1 MAESGNY
8 GHNTPTSPGSGYN
21 SMRFAIEMAKA
32 AMMTCTIV
40 KVVKVST
47 KGEVGPI
54 GRVSV
59 LPLVDMVDG
68 VGQTVKHGNVHNLPF
83 VRIQGGAKAVIMDP
97 KADDIGLVVFADR
110 DISAVKSSKKQSPPG
125 SGRRYNMAD
134 GMYISSVV
142 AEKPTCYIRFT
153 DDDKIIASPDDG
165 KTLLTIEKDKITAE
179 VSDGLKTVI
188 KPGRIDLGEEN
199 APNRVMTD
207 VGPSSKVWAII

>member
-8 GHNTPTSPGSGYN
+8 GHNGPTSPMSGYN
-21 SMRFAIEMAKA
+21 SMRFAMEMAKA

-68 VGQTVKHGNVHNLPF
+68 VGQTVKHANVHNLPF
-83 VRIQGGAKAVIMDP
+83 VRIQGGGKAVIMDP

-110 DISAVKSSKKQSPPG
+110 DISAAKSSKKQSPPG
-125 SGRRYNMAD
+125 SSRRYNMAD
-134 GMYISSVV
+134 GIYVSSVV
-142 AEKPTCYIRFT
+142 ADKPTCYIRFT

-165 KTLLTIEKDKITAE
+165 KTVVTIQKDKIVCEA
-179 VSDGLKTVI
+179 SDGIKTVV
-188 KPGRIDLGEEN
+188 KPGRIDLGQED
-199 APNRVMTD
+199 APFQVVTTA
-207 VGPSSKVWAII
+207 GPSTKVWAVI